1 MNAEVKLSTLS
12 ELGIDVLPRKGKFV
26 SLPLQTTLEAPC
38 SLKWTNFQ
46 HSLELGAFS
55 YQVSGNCFA
64 GKIGRYCSFGE
75 NVEIGRQN
83 HPLTWASTSPI
94 FYIGN
99 KIFDQI
105 SHLPN
110 YKEYESY
117 KFNTSSAPTKVK
129 FTTIGNDV
137 WIGHGAQIMAGVSIG
152 DGAVV
157 AAGAVVSKN
166 VPPYA
171 VVAGNP
177 AQIKKM
183 RINPEW
189 ISPLLRFKWW
199 RFAPWDL
206 QHLDPSNMGEFVK
219 GISLLDKKNEYNP
232 KKINM
237 KDIN

>member
-1 MNAEVKLSTLS
+1 MKTEIKLSTLK
-12 ELGIDVLPRKGKFV
+12 ELGIDVLPRSGKFV

-38 SLKWTNFQ
+38 SLKWVKFE

-55 YQVSGNCFA
+55 YQVSGSCFA

-94 FYIGN
+94 FYLGN
-99 KIFDQI
+99 KVFDQI
-105 SHLPN
+105 SHLPG
-110 YKEYESY
+110 YKEYESF
-117 KFNTSSAPTKVK
+117 KFKTSSAPTKVK

-183 RINPEW
+183 RVDPRW
-189 ISPLLRFKWW
+189 ISPFLRLQWW
-199 RFAPWDL
+199 RFAPWHL
-206 QHLDPSNMGEFVK
+206 QHLDPSNVVEFVK
-219 GISLLDKKNEYNP
+219 GVSLLDKKDEYKP
-232 KKINM
+232 KKINVI
-237 KDIN
+237 DI